1 MWCRRADAEVDCSR
15 RCACVLIGGTR
26 RGIRY
31 RKVPEHLLL
40 IVLPEDTVCWHKA
53 DCGLASP
60 TGILP
65 EHVQGAEVP
74 VYTRVKTDPLFQ
86 VPGQRELSSIIISSK
101 GARATRVQ
109 SRPHAKL
116 RIVVEK
122 LIMSRS
128 PR

>member
-1 MWCRRADAEVDCSR
+1 MWCRRADAEVECYR
-15 RCACVLIGGTR
+15 RCACVLIGGM
-26 RGIRY
+26 
-31 RKVPEHLLL
+31 VL
-40 IVLPEDTVCWHKA
+40 IVLPEDTMCWHRA

-116 RIVVEK
+116 MIVVEK